1 MRTTITLD
9 PEAEALVKKAMRERH
24 LSFKQVVNEAI
35 VSGLA
40 PRESRAPVKLPTH
53 RLGRPRVNLDK
64 ALQLA
69 GELEDEEILRKMSMG
84 K

>member
-9 PEAEALVKKAMRERH
+9 PEAEALVKKAMQERRQ
-24 LSFKQVVNEAI
+24 SFEEVVNEAI

-40 PRESRAPVKLPTH
+40 PREARSPVKLPTH
-53 RLGRPRVNLDK
+53 RLGVPRINLDK
-64 ALQLA
+64 AVQLA
-69 GELEDEEILRKMSMG
+69 GLLEDEQILRKMSMG